1 MFGCFNRV
9 STLEVINVVII
20 LLQLIKFGLFCFQA
34 KMSETSLFAELVK
47 DRNMRE
53 LAMQRLSVL
62 KDKDIVDS
70 SVVVVE
76 DNSQDINPCSSQEE
90 TRTPPPSVQVEN
102 IPVPKMESPPPP
114 PPPLVG
120 SASYPL
126 AMDPTM
132 LLPHDMFS
140 RMSVSSAQM
149 GVKLEMPNSA
159 MPSKANTHSEPKSLS
174 RKPLDSVNSVNRT
187 SELNKVE
194 PNVAVKSELETV
206 KKSVLV
212 SKPKS
217 LTKLPMPPGINQND
231 LESIDSPPSK
241 SPSPLPE
248 KKTPP
253 KKGIK
258 DLPLPPGNL
267 DSALNFY
274 FIFHYFWLVKFR

>member
-1 MFGCFNRV
+1 
-9 STLEVINVVII
+9 
-20 LLQLIKFGLFCFQA
+20 
-34 KMSETSLFAELVK
+34 MSETSLFAELVK

-53 LAMQRLSVL
+53 LAMKRLAAL
-62 KDKDIVDS
+62 KDRDNVDA
-70 SVVVVE
+70 VVVVE
-76 DNSQDINPCSSQEE
+76 DNSQDNNPPSSQEE

-114 PPPLVG
+114 PPPLLPT
-120 SASYPL
+120 SSYPL
-126 AMDPTM
+126 AMDPTA

-149 GVKLEMPNSA
+149 GVKLEMPNSG
-159 MPSKANTHSEPKSLS
+159 MPSKANTHADPKYLS
-174 RKPLDSVNSVNRT
+174 KKLLDSVNSVNRT
-187 SELNKVE
+187 SELKKME
-194 PNVAVKSELETV
+194 LKVAVKSEFETI

-241 SPSPLPE
+241 SPSPIPE

-258 DLPLPPGNL
+258 DLPLPPGNYL
-267 DSALNFY
+267 CCKVIN
-274 FIFHYFWLVKFR
+274 

>member
-1 MFGCFNRV
+1 
-9 STLEVINVVII
+9 
-20 LLQLIKFGLFCFQA
+20 
-34 KMSETSLFAELVK
+34 MSETSLFAELVK

-53 LAMQRLSVL
+53 LAMKRLAAL
-62 KDKDIVDS
+62 KDRDNVD

-76 DNSQDINPCSSQEE
+76 DNSQDNNPPSSQEE

-114 PPPLVG
+114 PPPLLPT
-120 SASYPL
+120 SSYPL
-126 AMDPTM
+126 AMDPTA

-149 GVKLEMPNSA
+149 GVKFEMPNSA
-159 MPSKANTHSEPKSLS
+159 TPSKASTHSDPKYLLK
-174 RKPLDSVNSVNRT
+174 KPLDSVNSVHRT
-187 SELNKVE
+187 SELKKVE
-194 PNVAVKSELETV
+194 LKVAVKSASL
-206 KKSVLV
+206 VLV

-241 SPSPLPE
+241 SPSPIPE

-258 DLPLPPGNL
+258 DLPLPPGN
-267 DSALNFY
+267 
-274 FIFHYFWLVKFR
+274 